1 MRTGDT
7 LLDRMQTTHPENTNT
22 QSQSSKSE
30 PSLPP
35 LSSSLD
41 RISMYLALAAAAL
54 LGASDRFGGG
64 GGTLIL
70 SSSSSSSLK
79 ATAFLAA
86 VFFAVVVVDLAL
98 LPLATRVPDA
108 LRAAAAGLAGT
119 LSKKSATEV
128 FFFLEGFES
137 EPSLSE
143 SMGL

>member
-1 MRTGDT
+1 
-7 LLDRMQTTHPENTNT
+7 
-22 QSQSSKSE
+22 
-30 PSLPP
+30 
-35 LSSSLD
+35 
-41 RISMYLALAAAAL
+41 MYLALAAAAL

-64 GGTLIL
+64 GGTLRS

-79 ATAFLAA
+79 PTAFLAA

-108 LRAAAAGLAGT
+108 LRAAAGLAGT